1 MVPAAAMVPA
11 EATVAAE
18 ATAMEVAME
27 VVVFPLAGGMPEMG
41 IRTEEDMVLTVGT
54 EGEGLLGLA
63 GLDVRD

>member
-1 MVPAAAMVPA
+1 MVPAAAA
-11 EATVAAE
+11 ATVAEE
-18 ATAMEVAME
+18 ATAMAME
-27 VVVFPLAGGMPEMG
+27 VVAFPLAEGGMPEMG